1 MEKTPQFSTQVFGDY
16 TLLDRIAVGG
26 MAEIFKARQEGPR
39 GFERIL
45 VIKRILQ
52 HLSEDQE
59 FKQMFDDEAK
69 IAAQLR
75 HANIVQIF
83 ELGDVEGTPY
93 IAMEYVEG
101 KNLRDLTRALQS
113 KGLQLTV
120 EQTLFIMSET
130 LRGLHFAHQ
139 RTDSNGKPLEIIHR
153 DMSPQNIILSYEGE
167 VKILDFG
174 IAKAASRIS
183 KTEAGVLKG
192 KFSYMAPE
200 QASGRQVTQS
210 TDIYACGVILHE
222 LLTGERLFRAETDVE
237 TIERVKM
244 GVVPKPSERNPQ
256 VSPALDAIILKCLQ
270 RNVEKRYATAGE
282 MHADL
287 ARHMREQGMQYGA
300 QELSAFMKTLFAEFI
315 NEERERLRKALE
327 RIPDRQMSSRSR
339 THIAFKADTS
349 PARSAKTNVAAQPS
363 PQNNR
368 GLMFLLLILFFVSL
382 GIFLYVQIVGTGS
395 PTQLFERAME
405 KEKEILPL
413 SRPKPIELPPLPDS
427 SENPPETNTDAGGEK
442 VEDVLKVEKRPEPT
456 PAPKVEEERPAEKPV
471 ETPPSRQR
479 IPRIPLKVG
488 SGTLDVLPPPEG
500 YAKLFINNE
509 AYGFVPGTRATGI
522 KLKAG
527 KHSVRCE
534 SGSRTYT
541 GTVTINPD
549 SNLRISCG
557 QLR

>member
-1 MEKTPQFSTQVFGDY
+1 MEKTPQFSIQVFGDY

-139 RTDSNGKPLEIIHR
+139 RMDSNNKPLEIIHR

-183 KTEAGVLKG
+183 KTEVGVLKG

-210 TDIYACGVILHE
+210 TDIYACGVIFHE
-222 LLTGERLFRAETDVE
+222 LLTGERLFRADTDVE

-244 GVVPKPSERNPQ
+244 GVVLKPSEKNSQ
-256 VSPALDAIILKCLQ
+256 VSAALDAIVLKSLQ
-270 RNVEKRYATAGE
+270 RNVEKRYASAGD

-287 ARHMREQGMQYGA
+287 ARLMREQGVQYGA

-315 NEERERLRKALE
+315 VEERERLKKSLE
-327 RIPDRQMSSRSR
+327 QSPDRQMSSRIR
-339 THIAFKADTS
+339 THIAYKAD
-349 PARSAKTNVAAQPS
+349 AQPLRS
-363 PQNNR
+363 PPAQVVNSRSQNSR
-368 GLMFLLLILFFVSL
+368 SLFVLLLVLFFVSL
-382 GIFLYVQIVGTGS
+382 GIYVYAQLSGPEFHIRFL
-395 PTQLFERAME
+395 ERALE
-405 KEKEILPL
+405 KKNETLPL
-413 SRPKPIELPPLPDS
+413 SRPEPIKLPPFPENLDIPDQTS
-427 SENPPETNTDAGGEK
+427 TAPGKEK
-442 VEDVLKVEKRPEPT
+442 MEDVLKVEKTPEIIEPKPEDPRT
-456 PAPKVEEERPAEKPV
+456 KENTKEAPLP
-471 ETPPSRQR
+471 RQR
-479 IPRIPLKVG
+479 PSRIPLKMG

-500 YAKLFINNE
+500 YAKLFIDNE
-509 AYGFVPGTRATGI
+509 AYGFVPGTRAVGI
-522 KLKAG
+522 KLQAG
-527 KHSVRCE
+527 KHKIRCE

-541 GTVTINPD
+541 GTITIVAD
-549 SNLRISCG
+549 SNTRISCG